1 MTARNAKSPD
11 HLAMIGAFLYKCLRM
26 TGPATRRSASR
37 YSPWGDPQNDE
48 TPATGLGFLKRCL
61 TMYPVGVPILS
72 MGRPLARH
80 AAAMRKTPT
89 IS

>member
-11 HLAMIGAFLYKCLRM
+11 HLAMIGAFLYK
-26 TGPATRRSASR
+26 
-37 YSPWGDPQNDE
+37 
-48 TPATGLGFLKRCL
+48 CL

-89 IS
+89 ISR